1 MARPK
6 YDIDY
11 NKESNKPKGKKKMNL
26 GISIG
31 GIVFLVFGLVAF
43 IVGCVFLY
51 KGVSQKEDRIYTTAV
66 IAGID
71 RDYGFDSEDVEYI
84 VYVTHEYDG
93 QIVVGRLHSG
103 NSTMYIG
110 KEVEVYFYEDDIH
123 YLYEEGTEFISA
135 IASMILGIAFF
146 TTGIFILKDSS
157 HNSNDRATTVVEYDY

>member
-11 NKESNKPKGKKKMNL
+11 IKENNKPKGKKKRNL
-26 GISIG
+26 GMSIG

-51 KGVSQKEDRIYTTAV
+51 KGVSKKEDRIYTTAV

-71 RDYGFDSEDVEYI
+71 RDYSFDSEDVEYI

-93 QIVVGRLHSG
+93 QIVVGRLNSY

-110 KEVEVYFYEDDIH
+110 KELEVYFYEDNIH
-123 YLYEEGTEFISA
+123 YLYEEGGEIIGA

-146 TTGIFILKDSS
+146 TVGIFILKD
-157 HNSNDRATTVVEYDY
+157 NSYNSKNGAVTVIEYDY